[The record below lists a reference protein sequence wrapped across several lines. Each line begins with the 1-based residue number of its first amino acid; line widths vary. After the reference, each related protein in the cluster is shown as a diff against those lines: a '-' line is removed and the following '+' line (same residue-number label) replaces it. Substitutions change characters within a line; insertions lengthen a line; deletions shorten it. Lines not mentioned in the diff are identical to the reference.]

1 MTTHNA
7 AASFEAALRL
17 CATREDVRIL
27 RRMRPISELVNSGPP
42 IGSTRRIAIVDTEA
56 TSVDVQTAEVI
67 EIAAAVVLVDDA
79 GEMRAVEETRRGL
92 RDPGIPIPA
101 EVQRLTGISDDDVA
115 GRGLNVPRWEALLG
129 GSDLIVA
136 HNSAYDAPIVERLL
150 PGIKGHA
157 WACSMRE
164 IDWAAHGFDG
174 AKLGHLLMQIGYFT
188 TGHRADADVISL
200 AHLLTHR
207 PDGVRPLMAELI
219 ARAAQPSLRFEATGA
234 PFDKRHLL
242 KARGYRWDAREK
254 VWWREIAEAAHE
266 AEALWLARDA
276 ELRATP
282 RVNQLSWNTRYR

>member
-1 MTTHNA
+1 MTIPND

-17 CATREDVRIL
+17 CASREDVRIL
-27 RRMRPISELVNSGPP
+27 RRVRPISELVNDGPP
-42 IGSTRRIAIVDTEA
+42 IGRTRRIAIVDTET

-79 GEMRAVEETRRGL
+79 GEIRAVKETRRGL

-164 IDWAAHGFDG
+164 IDWAAHAFDG

-200 AHLLTHR
+200 AHLLTYR
-207 PDGVRPLMAELI
+207 PDGARPLIAELL

-254 VWWREIAEAAHE
+254 VWWREIAEATHE
-266 AEALWLARDA
+266 TEALWLARDA
-276 ELRATP
+276 KLRATP
-282 RVNQLSWNTRYR
+282 RVTQLSWHTRYR

>member
-1 MTTHNA
+1 MTIQND
-7 AASFEAALRL
+7 AASFEAALQL
-17 CATREDVRIL
+17 CASCADVRIL
-27 RRMRPISELVNSGPP
+27 RRVRPISELVTEGPP
-42 IGSTRRIAIVDTEA
+42 IGPTRRIAIVDTET

-67 EIAAAVVLVDDA
+67 EIAAAVVLVDEA
-79 GEMRAVEETRRGL
+79 GEIRAVEETRRGL

-174 AKLGHLLMQIGYFT
+174 AKLGHLLMQMGYFT

-200 AHLLTHR
+200 ANLLTHR
-207 PDGVRPLMAELI
+207 PNGVHPLIAELL
-219 ARAAQPSLRFEATGA
+219 ARAAQPSLRIEATGA

-254 VWWREIAEAAHE
+254 VWWREVAEAAHE
-266 AEALWLARDA
+266 AEALWLSRDA
-276 ELRATP
+276 ELRSTP
-282 RVNQLSWNTRYR
+282 RVRELSWHTRYR

>member
-1 MTTHNA
+1 MTIQND

-17 CATREDVRIL
+17 CASREDVRIL
-27 RRMRPISELVNSGPP
+27 RRVRPISELVNDGPQ
-42 IGSTRRIAIVDTEA
+42 IGPTRRIAIVDTET

-67 EIAAAVVLVDDA
+67 EIAAAVVLVDEA
-79 GEMRAVEETRRGL
+79 GEIRAIDKALRGL

-101 EVQRLTGISDDDVA
+101 EVQRLTGISNDDVA
-115 GRGLNVPRWEALLG
+115 GRALNVPRWEALLG

-136 HNSAYDAPIVERLL
+136 HNAAYDAPIVERLL

-164 IDWAAHGFDG
+164 IDWAAHAFDG
-174 AKLGHLLMQIGYFT
+174 AKLGHLLMQMGYFT

-200 AHLLTHR
+200 ANLLTHR
-207 PDGVRPLMAELI
+207 PNGVHPLIAELL
-219 ARAAQPSLRFEATGA
+219 ARAAQPSLRIEAAGA

-254 VWWREIAEAAHE
+254 VWWREVAEAAHE
-266 AEALWLARDA
+266 AEALWLSRDA
-276 ELRATP
+276 ELRSTP
-282 RVNQLSWNTRYR
+282 RVRELSWHTRYR

>member
-1 MTTHNA
+1 MTIQND

-27 RRMRPISELVNSGPP
+27 RRVRPISELVSDGPP
-42 IGSTRRIAIVDTEA
+42 IGPTRRIAIVDTET

-67 EIAAAVVLVDDA
+67 EIAAAIVLVDDT
-79 GEMRAVEETRRGL
+79 GEIRVVEETRRGL

-101 EVQRLTGISDDDVA
+101 EVRRLTGISDDDVA

-207 PDGVRPLMAELI
+207 PDGVRPLMAELV
-219 ARAAQPSLRFEATGA
+219 ARAAQPSLRIEATGA

>member
-1 MTTHNA
+1 
-7 AASFEAALRL
+7 
-17 CATREDVRIL
+17 
-27 RRMRPISELVNSGPP
+27 
-42 IGSTRRIAIVDTEA
+42 
-56 TSVDVQTAEVI
+56 
-67 EIAAAVVLVDDA
+67 
-79 GEMRAVEETRRGL
+79 MRAVEETRRGL

-282 RVNQLSWNTRYR
+282 RVTQLSWHTRYR